1 MEDSIVFYHFS
12 TREAYET
19 NASSLKNSDIVFCK
33 ETRTII
39 THGEEYCDFSW
50 QDIPEVA
57 GN

>member
-12 TREAYET
+12 TRQAYEDKQST
-19 NASSLKNSDIVFCK
+19 LKDSDIAFCK

-39 THGEEYCDFSW
+39 THGTEYCDFSW
-50 QDIPEVA
+50 NDIPTA